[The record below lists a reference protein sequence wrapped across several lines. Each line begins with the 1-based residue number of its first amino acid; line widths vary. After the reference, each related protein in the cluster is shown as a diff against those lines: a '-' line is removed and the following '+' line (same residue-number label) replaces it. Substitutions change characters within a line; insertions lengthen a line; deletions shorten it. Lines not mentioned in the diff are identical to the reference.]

1 MKKLFLIKKILLI
14 YLFFLITLFL
24 ICKST
29 WFILVYSIY
38 SSYFYVTDWNIKCI
52 LSKSIL
58 SKNKVLEITCNFINI
73 YLLIQ
78 KLFTY
83 LFLINLIKLNLLWSM
98 VDF

>member
-1 MKKLFLIKKILLI
+1 MKKLFLTKNFT
-14 YLFFLITLFL
+14 YLFIFLITLFL
-24 ICKST
+24 ICKSA

-78 KLFTY
+78 KLLTY
-83 LFLINLIKLNLLWSM
+83 LFLINLIKLNLLRSM